1 MPDANDLLGTR
12 LTLAQACRP
21 LRVDPPL
28 RPGETVSWM
37 QRHPETGTGINAAL
51 YCHDPARDDEPY
63 ALSLGAYEEAR
74 IKGPNGED
82 YGTDRSVIA
91 RLDFALDVPEGED
104 PQPLDDPPKTR
115 IKLVAAA
122 LGAGLGADD
131 DQPLAAVLSEVGRI
145 LAGWPAVRESGEATE
160 PADGTD

>member
-37 QRHPETGTGINAAL
+37 QMHPETGTGINAAL

-82 YGTDRSVIA
+82 YGTDRTVIA
-91 RLDFALDVPEGED
+91 CFDFELDVPDGED
-104 PQPLDDPPKTR
+104 PRPLDDPLKAR
-115 IKLVAAA
+115 LKLVKAEW
-122 LGAGLGADD
+122 GAGLAEDD
-131 DQPLAAVLSEVGRI
+131 DRSLAEGLIEVGRI
-145 LAGWPAVRESGEATE
+145 LASWPATRQRG
-160 PADGTD
+160 DD

>member
-12 LTLAQACRP
+12 LTLAQVCRP

-51 YCHDPARDDEPY
+51 YCPDPARDGEPF

-82 YGTDRSVIA
+82 YGTDRTVIA
-91 RLDFALDVPEGED
+91 CFDFELDVPDGED
-104 PQPLDDPPKTR
+104 PRPLDDPLKAR
-115 IKLVAAA
+115 LKLVKAEW
-122 LGAGLGADD
+122 GAGLAEDD
-131 DQPLAAVLSEVGRI
+131 DRSLAEGLIEVGRI
-145 LAGWPAVRESGEATE
+145 LASWPATRQRG
-160 PADGTD
+160 DD

>member
-1 MPDANDLLGTR
+1 MMPHAEQLIGVC
-12 LTLAQACRP
+12 LTLATACRH
-21 LRVDPPL
+21 LRIDPTL
-28 RPGETVSWM
+28 TPGETVTWM
-37 QRHPETGTGINAAL
+37 WIDPETGTGINAAL

-63 ALSLGAYEEAR
+63 ALSLGAYEEAQ

-104 PQPLDDPPKTR
+104 PQPLDDPLKAQ
-115 IKLVAAA
+115 IKLVAAE

-131 DQPLAAVLSEVGRI
+131 DQSLAAVLSEVGRI
-145 LAGWPAVRESGEATE
+145 LAGWPAVRECWDE
-160 PADGTD
+160 

>member
-1 MPDANDLLGTR
+1 MPDSTVLIGTHITGVQCCRCLGI
-12 LTLAQACRP
+12 
-21 LRVDPPL
+21 DPPL

-37 QRHPETGTGINAAL
+37 QMHPETGTGINAAL
-51 YCHDPARDDEPY
+51 YYPDPARDAEPY

-82 YGTDRSVIA
+82 YGTDRTVIA
-91 RLDFALDVPEGED
+91 CFDFELDVANGED
-104 PQPLDDPPKTR
+104 PRPLDDPLKAR
-115 IKLVAAA
+115 LKLVKAE